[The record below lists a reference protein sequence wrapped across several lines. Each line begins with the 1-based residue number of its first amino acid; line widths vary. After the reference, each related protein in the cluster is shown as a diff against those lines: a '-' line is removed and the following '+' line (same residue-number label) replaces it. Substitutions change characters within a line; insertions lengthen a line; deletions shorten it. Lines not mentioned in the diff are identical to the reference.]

1 MTGFANILLPTDFSD
16 CARPAY
22 GLAAQIAERFS
33 SKLFLLHVVQDLT
46 LLVPDAVLFAAS
58 PNEAL
63 DSLIA
68 GAKTQLEQIV
78 RQHQLE
84 RFTPTLQ
91 VQVGSPAVEI
101 VEYAKEINASL
112 IVIATHGRTGLQQL
126 LLGSVAN
133 RVVQVAPCPVLT
145 VRSQ

>member
-1 MTGFANILLPTDFSD
+1 M
-16 CARPAY
+16 
-22 GLAAQIAERFS
+22 
-33 SKLFLLHVVQDLT
+33 
-46 LLVPDAVLFAAS
+46 PDAVLFAAS